1 MEKIVGAAEFTVK
14 TTNIGDV
21 FINGKFYRQLAFT
34 PNQIGLAVED
44 FLSGKPSDSEEETA

>member
-1 MEKIVGAAEFTVK
+1 MEEIVGAVEFTVK